1 MEVDEDDD
9 FLKLNSSSSPFP
21 PFWVVTDD
29 CRAKFVRYKGCERG
43 EGRGGCRNNCVAV
56 TVKKSDWA
64 FIVIDLGYLVKME
77 EGAWEGRHLSV
88 MLLHR
93 DNCAIHFPLSPAPVF
108 RGGGEPPL
116 LYSL

>member
-43 EGRGGCRNNCVAV
+43 EGRG
-56 TVKKSDWA
+56 
-64 FIVIDLGYLVKME
+64 
-77 EGAWEGRHLSV
+77 EGAGTIVSPSLLRKVIGRLS
-88 MLLHR
+88 
-93 DNCAIHFPLSPAPVF
+93 LSI
-108 RGGGEPPL
+108 
-116 LYSL
+116 